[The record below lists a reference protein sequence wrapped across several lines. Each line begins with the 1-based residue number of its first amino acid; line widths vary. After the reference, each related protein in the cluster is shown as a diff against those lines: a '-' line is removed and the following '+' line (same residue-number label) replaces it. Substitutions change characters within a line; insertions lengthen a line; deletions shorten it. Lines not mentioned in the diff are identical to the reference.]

1 MGGGLCDYCVS
12 PSPFGLDFGTLD
24 FGTGLDNFQR
34 RTGFTKCFLRQS
46 AAFICLQGPRSN
58 KDNIA
63 TSGYNLGTNVGRK
76 RNAKF
81 KDYLLLSFNTE
92 SE

>member
-1 MGGGLCDYCVS
+1 MMSVLKHFSVLQ
-12 PSPFGLDFGTLD
+12 FG
-24 FGTGLDNFQR
+24 
-34 RTGFTKCFLRQS
+34 RQKPLGWMR
-46 AAFICLQGPRSN
+46 AFICLQGPRSN

-63 TSGYNLGTNVGRK
+63 PSGYNLGTNVGRK

>member
-1 MGGGLCDYCVS
+1 MMSVLKHFSVLQ
-12 PSPFGLDFGTLD
+12 FGRQMPLGWMLATVQFSAQ
-24 FGTGLDNFQR
+24 NFV
-34 RTGFTKCFLRQS
+34 GFTKCFLRQS

-63 TSGYNLGTNVGRK
+63 PSGYNLGTNVGRK

>member
-1 MGGGLCDYCVS
+1 MMSVLKHFSVLQ
-12 PSPFGLDFGTLD
+12 FGRQMPLGWMLATVKFSAQ
-24 FGTGLDNFQR
+24 NFV
-34 RTGFTKCFLRQS
+34 GFTGCFLRQS

-63 TSGYNLGTNVGRK
+63 PAGYNLGTNVGRK

-81 KDYLLLSFNTE
+81 KDYLCTFIV
-92 SE
+92 

>member
-1 MGGGLCDYCVS
+1 MTYDVWSQLFLFCRRLSAWDGGDV
-12 PSPFGLDFGTLD
+12 
-24 FGTGLDNFQR
+24 
-34 RTGFTKCFLRQS
+34 
-46 AAFICLQGPRSN
+46 FICLQGPRSN

-63 TSGYNLGTNVGRK
+63 PAGYNLGTNVGRK

-81 KDYLLLSFNTE
+81 KDYLLLSFITE

>member
-1 MGGGLCDYCVS
+1 MMSVLKHFSVLQ
-12 PSPFGLDFGTLD
+12 FGRQMPLGWMLATVQFSAQ
-24 FGTGLDNFQR
+24 NFV
-34 RTGFTKCFLRQS
+34 GFTKCFLRQS
-46 AAFICLQGPRSN
+46 AAFICLQGPCSN

-63 TSGYNLGTNVGRK
+63 PAGYNLGTNVGRK